1 MSDEFEIFVEPD
13 EAETSLVEATR
24 VIAFAGARGGIGTS
38 LACSSVAMY
47 LGTIGRRV
55 LVVDADPI
63 GHSLHSHLGQRFG
76 QPQAKPLAE
85 VGVVLQTLRFEA
97 DSLTPVEGWLD
108 ADEQGAFEYVVV
120 DLGHAPGRW
129 ALSAYLDADLSIFVT
144 APDRIAMDNMGLFL
158 RRAFDMYLEKQLADD
173 GADVGDLRE
182 VEARIRESAGDA
194 SGGIYPAQ
202 LLRRLQAEGSELA
215 PIVERSLAQFMFF
228 FMVSLVRRRED
239 TEIGNA
245 VRSVIYRRLRLAAE
259 PLGFVDHDD
268 AAVAAMRIG
277 RPMLIESPMAR
288 ASKCFERLT
297 RRIVGLVERDVAFRT
312 PRPMP
317 FESHHGVLEVERE
330 ASAELIR
337 RSAKRLLSVFA
348 EDAIWLGGL
357 YADEDLRRLRA
368 QIEEAR
374 DTLLDKSLRRDYE
387 RSLFDEHG
395 VYEEPGTAPTQ
406 KQSSMPPP
414 PLITPETEFGGALI
428 RAVRES
434 QGITLRDV
442 SETTRVALRYLQAI
456 EDEDFESLPAAVYV
470 RGFVS
475 EFAKCLRL
483 DGAQVS
489 RTYLQ
494 RYSEF
499 QEGGA

>member
-1 MSDEFEIFVEPD
+1 MSDEFEIFVEPE
-13 EAETSLVEATR
+13 EAESSLVDATR

-38 LACSSVAMY
+38 LACASVAMY

-55 LVVDADPI
+55 LVVDADPVNP
-63 GHSLHSHLGQRFG
+63 SLHIHFAQRF
-76 QPQAKPLAE
+76 AHDKPVVLAE
-85 VGVVLQTLRFEA
+85 AGVTLQTLAFA
-97 DSLTPVEGWLD
+97 DGKLEPCEPWALSDEG
-108 ADEQGAFEYVVV
+108 GAFDYIVV
-120 DLGHAPGRW
+120 DLGFASGTW
-129 ALSAYLDADLSIFVT
+129 ALERFLQADLALFFTS
-144 APDRIAMDNMGLFL
+144 ADRIAMDAMGRFL
-158 RRAFDMYLEKQLADD
+158 KRAFDAYLRAELGDNA
-173 GADVGDLRE
+173 AAVAELEDVERRMRE
-182 VEARIRESAGDA
+182 AAPDA
-194 SGGIYPAQ
+194 VNAPSQ

-215 PIVERSLAQFMFF
+215 DHVERALNTFMFF
-228 FMVSLVRRRED
+228 FVVSMVRRRED

-245 VRSVIYRRLRLAAE
+245 VRSVIYRRLRVAAE

-277 RPMLIESPMAR
+277 RPMLVESPMAR
-288 ASKCFERLT
+288 ASKCYERLT
-297 RRIVGLVERDVAFRT
+297 RRLVGLAERGMVFRT

-330 ASAELIR
+330 ASAELVR
-337 RSAKRLLSVFA
+337 RSAKRLLGVFA

-357 YADEDLRRLRA
+357 YDDADLRMLRA

-374 DTLLDKSLRRDYE
+374 DTLLDKSLRDDYE

-395 VYEEPGTAPTQ
+395 ASALPSDVPSAL
-406 KQSSMPPP
+406 QSSMPPP

-442 SETTRVALRYLQAI
+442 SETTRVAIRYLQAI
-456 EDEDFESLPAAVYV
+456 EDEDFEALPAAVYV
-470 RGFVS
+470 RGFVT
-475 EFAKCLRL
+475 EFAKSLHL

-494 RYSEF
+494 RYSDFE
-499 QEGGA
+499 QGRA